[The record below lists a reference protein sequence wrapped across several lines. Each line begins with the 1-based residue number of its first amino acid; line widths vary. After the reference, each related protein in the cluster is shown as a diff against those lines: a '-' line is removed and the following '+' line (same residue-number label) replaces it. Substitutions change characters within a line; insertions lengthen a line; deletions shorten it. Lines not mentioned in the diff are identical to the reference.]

1 MDQATL
7 STHYFNV
14 KGLEPCRNEVKT
26 VISLLRS
33 LQRPIDGLCRTSREM
48 CHESGRAAGSSS
60 CCVG

>member
-1 MDQATL
+1 MDKATL

-33 LQRPIDGLCRTSREM
+33 LSGQLTGSAGLLGKCAV
-48 CHESGRAAGSSS
+48 RAEGLLVPVRFA
-60 CCVG
+60 